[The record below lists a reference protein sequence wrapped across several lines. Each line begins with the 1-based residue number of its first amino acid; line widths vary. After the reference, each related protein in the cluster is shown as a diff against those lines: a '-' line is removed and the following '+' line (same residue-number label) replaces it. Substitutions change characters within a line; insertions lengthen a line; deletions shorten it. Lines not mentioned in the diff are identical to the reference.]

1 MNENILTITDLVT
14 LYKTEQKEV
23 KAIRELDLEVR
34 RGETIALV
42 GESGSGKSTL
52 GLSILRLIEA
62 PNEISS
68 GKLIFNDHDGDTSIL
83 DLPLPGIRKFRW
95 KKVSMIFQS
104 AMNVLNPVMRI
115 EDQFIETFEA
125 HAIEGNYSERIN
137 HYLDLAGLGPKVRR
151 MYPHELSGGM
161 KQRVCIALALSC
173 EPELLIADEPTTA
186 LDVVVQ
192 KEVLMELNTLKRNL
206 NLSIIFIT
214 HDLRVAASV
223 ADRIGIFYAGRLVE
237 LGPKDRIVSNPR
249 HPYSKLLLSSIITT
263 STPRGKKLATLT
275 GSPPDLSIEIKGC
288 SFYDRCPVHVD
299 SCRTYNLERIVVEN
313 DHFAECVRA
322 KEDLDV
328 STAAIESKEVS

>member
-1 MNENILTITDLVT
+1 MNENILTVSDLVT
-14 LYKTEQKEV
+14 VYKTETKEV
-23 KAIRELDLEVR
+23 KAVRDLNLEVR

-52 GLSILRLIEA
+52 GLSILRLIEP
-62 PNEISS
+62 PNEIAK
-68 GKLIFNDHDGDTSIL
+68 GKLIFNDAEGDISIL
-83 DLPLPGIRKFRW
+83 ELSLPGIRNFRW
-95 KKVSMIFQS
+95 KKVSMVFQS

-115 EDQFIETFEA
+115 EDQFIETFDA
-125 HAIEGNYSERIN
+125 HSIEGNYSERIN
-137 HYLDLAGLGPKVRR
+137 HYLELSGLGPKVRR
-151 MYPHELSGGM
+151 LYPHELSGGM

-192 KEVLMELNTLKRNL
+192 KEVLLELNKLKRNL

-237 LGPKDRIVSNPR
+237 LGPRERVIENPR

-263 STPRGKKLATLT
+263 STPRGKKLATLS

-288 SFYDRCPVHVD
+288 SFYERCPVHVD
-299 SCRTYNLERIVVEN
+299 SCRTYDQERIIVEK
-313 DHFAECVRA
+313 DHFAECIRA

-328 STAAIESKEVS
+328 TNVVLNTKEVS

>member
-1 MNENILTITDLVT
+1 MSDDILSVSNLVT
-14 LYKTEQKEV
+14 LYRAENKVV
-23 KAIRELDLEVR
+23 KALRSLNFNVR

-52 GLSILRLIEA
+52 GLSLLRLIEP
-62 PNEISS
+62 PNEISEGS
-68 GKLIFNDHDGDTSIL
+68 IVFKDSDGEISVL
-83 DLPLPGIRKFRW
+83 ELSLPEIRKFRW
-95 KKVSMIFQS
+95 KKISMIFQS

-125 HAIEGNYSERIN
+125 HSIEGDYGERIN
-137 HYLDLAGLGPKVRR
+137 HYLELAGLGSKVRR

-173 EPELLIADEPTTA
+173 EPDLLIADEPTTA

-192 KEVLMELNTLKRNL
+192 KEVLFELNKLKRTL

-223 ADRIGIFYAGRLVE
+223 ADRIGIFYAGRIVE
-237 LGPKDRIVSNPR
+237 LGPRNRIIENPR

-263 STPRGKKLATLT
+263 KTKRGEKLATLS
-275 GSPPDLSIEIKGC
+275 GSPPDLSHEITGC
-288 SFYDRCPVHVD
+288 SFYDRCPVRMD
-299 SCRTYNLERIVVEN
+299 SCRTYDQERIMVET
-313 DHFAECVRA
+313 DHFAECIRA

-328 STAAIESKEVS
+328 TMVAMKTTGAQ

>member
-1 MNENILTITDLVT
+1 MSENILTVSDLVT
-14 LYKTEQKEV
+14 LYKAETKTV
-23 KAIRELDLEVR
+23 KAIRNLDLGVR

-62 PNEISS
+62 PNEISN
-68 GKLIFNDHDGDTSIL
+68 GKMIFHDTDGDISIL
-83 DLPLPGIRKFRW
+83 DLSLPEIRKFRW
-95 KKVSMIFQS
+95 KKVSMVFQS
-104 AMNVLNPVMRI
+104 AMNVLNPIMRI
-115 EDQFIETFEA
+115 EDQFIETFDA
-125 HAIEGNYSERIN
+125 HNIGGDHSERIN

-151 MYPHELSGGM
+151 LYPHELSGGM

-173 EPELLIADEPTTA
+173 EPEMLIADEPTTA

-192 KEVLMELNTLKRNL
+192 KEVLLELNNLKNNL

-214 HDLRVAASV
+214 HDLRVAATV

-237 LGPKDRIVSNPR
+237 LGPKDRVIANPR

-263 STPRGKKLATLT
+263 STPRGQKLATLS
-275 GSPPDLSIEIKGC
+275 GSPPDLSQTINGC
-288 SFYDRCPVHVD
+288 SFYDRCPVRLD
-299 SCRTYNLERIVVEN
+299 ACRSYDLERVTIEN
-313 DHFAECVRA
+313 DHFAECIRA

-328 STAAIESKEVS
+328 VKAALNTKESN

>member
-1 MNENILTITDLVT
+1 MSENILTVSDLVT
-14 LYKTEQKEV
+14 LYKAEAKTV
-23 KAIRELDLEVR
+23 KAIRNLDLGVR

-62 PNEISS
+62 PNEISN
-68 GKLIFNDHDGDTSIL
+68 GKMIFHDTDGDISIL
-83 DLPLPGIRKFRW
+83 DLSLPEIRKFRW
-95 KKVSMIFQS
+95 KKVSMVFQS
-104 AMNVLNPVMRI
+104 AMNVLNPIMRI
-115 EDQFIETFEA
+115 EDQFIETFDA
-125 HAIEGNYSERIN
+125 HNIGGDHSERIN

-151 MYPHELSGGM
+151 LYPHELSGGM

-173 EPELLIADEPTTA
+173 EPEMLIADEPTTA

-192 KEVLMELNTLKRNL
+192 KEVLLELNNLKNNL

-214 HDLRVAASV
+214 HDLRVAATV

-237 LGPKDRIVSNPR
+237 LGPKDRIITNPR

-263 STPRGKKLATLT
+263 STPRGQKLATLS
-275 GSPPDLSIEIKGC
+275 GSPPDLSQTISGC
-288 SFYDRCPVHVD
+288 SFYDRCPVRLD
-299 SCRTYNLERIVVEN
+299 ACRSYDLDRVTVEN
-313 DHFAECVRA
+313 DHFAECIRA

-328 STAAIESKEVS
+328 VKAALNKKESN

>member
-1 MNENILTITDLVT
+1 MSENILTVSDLVT
-14 LYKTEQKEV
+14 LYKAETKTV
-23 KAIRELDLEVR
+23 KAIRNLDLGVR

-62 PNEISS
+62 PNEISN
-68 GKLIFNDHDGDTSIL
+68 GKMIFHDTDGDISIL
-83 DLPLPGIRKFRW
+83 DLSLPEIRKFRW
-95 KKVSMIFQS
+95 KKVSMVFQS
-104 AMNVLNPVMRI
+104 AMNVLNPIMRI
-115 EDQFIETFEA
+115 EDQFIETFDA
-125 HAIEGNYSERIN
+125 HNIGGDHSERIN

-151 MYPHELSGGM
+151 LYPHELSGGM

-173 EPELLIADEPTTA
+173 EPEMLIADEPTTA

-192 KEVLMELNTLKRNL
+192 KEVLLELNNLKNNL

-214 HDLRVAASV
+214 HDLRVAATV

-237 LGPKDRIVSNPR
+237 LGPKDRVIANPR

-263 STPRGKKLATLT
+263 STPRGQKLATLS
-275 GSPPDLSIEIKGC
+275 GSPPDLSQTISGC
-288 SFYDRCPVHVD
+288 SFYDRCPVRLD
-299 SCRTYNLERIVVEN
+299 ACRSYDLDRVTIEN
-313 DHFAECVRA
+313 DHFAECIRA

-328 STAAIESKEVS
+328 VKAALNKKELN